1 MTNNANAF
9 RSYLIEIGKYP
20 LLNADQELELGKQIK
35 ENKAKM
41 DSGDTSRETVSAYK
55 MAREAL
61 INSNLRLVVYIAK
74 GYKSSILP
82 LEDLVAEGN
91 IGLVTAAD
99 KYDYELGYRFST
111 CASQWIKQAIL
122 RALTD
127 KSRTIRLPAQV
138 YQQLQR
144 VKKFIRAFEAE
155 QGVAPTPVQIVEG
168 LPKEALTEEKVEALL
183 SYQADPVSLDTPTD
197 DDERTSMGDLIGDE
211 GSDNFAEMIDQDMRK
226 QMVKDM
232 LKGLKPR
239 NAIIMK
245 MRYGLGDENDPADWR
260 NEHTLEEV
268 GSYVGLTRERVRQ
281 LEKETIQNL
290 KIVWEGKRRG

>member
-1 MTNNANAF
+1 MTNTNSF
-9 RSYLIEIGKYP
+9 RSYLIEIGKFP
-20 LLNADQELELGKQIK
+20 LLTAEQELDLGKQIK
-35 ENKAKM
+35 ENKAKI
-41 DSGDTSRETVSAYK
+41 DGGDTSRATASAYK
-55 MAREAL
+55 IAREAL

-74 GYKSSILP
+74 GYKSTILP

-99 KYDYELGYRFST
+99 KYDYTLGYRFST
-111 CASQWIKQAIL
+111 CATQWIKQSIL

-144 VKKFIRAFEAE
+144 VKKFMRAFEGE
-155 QGVAPTPVQIVEG
+155 KGVSPTPAEIVEG

-183 SYQADPVSLDTPTD
+183 SYQADPISLDTPTD
-197 DDERTSMGDLIGDE
+197 DDERTSIGDLVGDE
-211 GSDNFAEMIDQDMRK
+211 GSDNFSEMIDQDMRRA
-226 QMVKDM
+226 MVKDM

-239 NAIIMK
+239 NATIMK
-245 MRYGLGDENDPADWR
+245 MRYGLGDENDPADWH

-268 GSYVGLTRERVRQ
+268 GAYVHLTRERVRQ
-281 LEKETIQNL
+281 IEKETIQNL
-290 KIVWEGKRRG
+290 KIIWEGKRRG

>member
-1 MTNNANAF
+1 MTNVNSF
-9 RSYLIEIGKYP
+9 RSYLIEIGKFP
-20 LLNADQELELGKQIK
+20 LLTAEQELELGKQIK

-41 DSGDTSRETVSAYK
+41 DGGDTNRETASAYK
-55 MAREAL
+55 MARETL

-74 GYKSSILP
+74 GYKSTILP

-99 KYDYELGYRFST
+99 KYDYTLGYRFST
-111 CASQWIKQAIL
+111 CATQWIKQSIL

-144 VKKFIRAFEAE
+144 VKKFIRAFEGE
-155 QGVAPTPVQIVEG
+155 KGVSPTPAEIVAG

-183 SYQADPVSLDTPTD
+183 SYQADPISLDTPTD
-197 DDERTSMGDLIGDE
+197 DDERTSIGDLVGDE
-211 GSDNFAEMIDQDMRK
+211 GSDNFSEMIDQGMRHDMI
-226 QMVKDM
+226 KDM
-232 LKGLKPR
+232 LKSLKPR

-245 MRYGLGDENDPADWR
+245 MRYGLGDATDPADWCH
-260 NEHTLEEV
+260 EHTLEEV
-268 GSYVGLTRERVRQ
+268 GAYVGLTRERVRQ
-281 LEKETIQNL
+281 LEKETLQQL
-290 KIVWEGKRRG
+290 KTVWEGKRRG